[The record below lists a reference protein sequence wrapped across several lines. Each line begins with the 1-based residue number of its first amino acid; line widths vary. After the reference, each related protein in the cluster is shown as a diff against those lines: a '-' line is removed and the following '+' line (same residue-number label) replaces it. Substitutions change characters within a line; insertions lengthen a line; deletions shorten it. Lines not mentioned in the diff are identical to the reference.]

1 MLDLVDELADVSEGS
16 TVLVLEESEFPLC
29 EVTDDT
35 ALTVEDEEDDDDD
48 EECED
53 DDDDEVRVDD
63 DDDDDDDVVEDED
76 DDVDFGLTRDAL
88 DDMVSPATAAFKYTW
103 K

>member
-1 MLDLVDELADVSEGS
+1 MDELADVSEGS

-35 ALTVEDEEDDDDD
+35 TLDVEDEEDDD
-48 EECED
+48 EEC
-53 DDDDEVRVDD
+53 DD
-63 DDDDDDDVVEDED
+63 DDDDDDAADAADDAAEDDAEDED
-76 DDVDFGLTRDAL
+76 DDVDFGLSRDAL
-88 DDMVSPATAAFKYTW
+88 DDIVSPATAAFMYTW

>member
-35 ALTVEDEEDDDDD
+35 ALTVEDEEEEDDD
-48 EECED
+48 EECDD

-63 DDDDDDDVVEDED
+63 DDEDAEDED